1 MELMESVSLG
11 ERTPSDGNS
20 NDSASETR
28 SEGGDSAAASSWDS
42 LLGSPGQNMINK
54 SKRRNSKSPS
64 RARMLIERLTSTNS
78 SGDSI
83 SEEGSEDRVVAN
95 RSRDLSDLEDKTDH
109 NTTTATDSNNVQTS
123 NGTDVGETR
132 VVEEVEVENGADIS
146 DGDNAA
152 SDTEA
157 KENDNSEEP

>member
-1 MELMESVSLG
+1 MG
-11 ERTPSDGNS
+11 
-20 NDSASETR
+20 
-28 SEGGDSAAASSWDS
+28 
-42 LLGSPGQNMINK
+42 MINK
-54 SKRRNSKSPS
+54 PKRRNSKSPS

-95 RSRDLSDLEDKTDH
+95 RSRDLSDLEDKADH

-123 NGTDVGETR
+123 NGTDAGETR
-132 VVEEVEVENGADIS
+132 VVEEVEVENEPDIS